1 MRKYIIMFLG
11 FLIVAGCTPQPV
23 IGPEGMQGPPGP
35 IGTACEAGESG
46 KSGKSGKKGLQGP
59 PGPRGEPGKSVSMEI
74 INTLKE
80 KLEQLDQATLN
91 KEEICALIPF
101 KEGIAPQ
108 ILGFAALTT
117 NGKILLMQNTSPIN
131 IGEKF
136 IFQTQIADR
145 ADFVSLSVLSGEE
158 GEKTFYVAITA
169 DGHHYYSADLKEW
182 NPQGQSPF

>member
-1 MRKYIIMFLG
+1 MSKYIIIFLG
-11 FLIVAGCTPQPV
+11 LLIVAGCTPQP
-23 IGPEGMQGPPGP
+23 IPGPDGAQGPPGP
-35 IGTACEAGESG
+35 DGTAGEAGEAG
-46 KSGKSGKKGLQGP
+46 EKGVQGP
-59 PGPRGEPGKSVSMEI
+59 PGPMGEPGKSLSEEI
-74 INTLKE
+74 VNTLKE
-80 KLEQLDQATLN
+80 KLNQLDQATLN

-101 KEGIAPQ
+101 KEGIAPP

-117 NGKILLMQNTSPIN
+117 NGKILIMKNTSPVN

-136 IFQTQIADR
+136 IFETQIADR

-169 DGHHYYSADLKEW
+169 DGHHYYSGDLKEW

>member
-1 MRKYIIMFLG
+1 MSKYIIIFLG
-11 FLIVAGCTPQPV
+11 LLIVAGCTPQP
-23 IGPEGMQGPPGP
+23 IPGPDGAQGPPGP
-35 IGTACEAGESG
+35 EGTAGEAGEAG
-46 KSGKSGKKGLQGP
+46 EKGIQGP
-59 PGPRGEPGKSVSMEI
+59 PGPRGEPGKSLSEEI
-74 INTLKE
+74 VNTLKE
-80 KLEQLDQATLN
+80 KLNQLDQATLN

-101 KEGIAPQ
+101 KEGIAPA

-117 NGKILLMQNTSPIN
+117 NGKILIMKNTSPVN

-136 IFQTQIADR
+136 IFETQIADR

-169 DGHHYYSADLKEW
+169 DGHHYYSGDLKEW

>member
-1 MRKYIIMFLG
+1 MSKYIIIFLG
-11 FLIVAGCTPQPV
+11 LLIVAGCTPQP
-23 IGPEGMQGPPGP
+23 IPGPDGAQGPPGP
-35 IGTACEAGESG
+35 IGTPGESG
-46 KSGKSGKKGLQGP
+46 ESGESGEKGIQGP
-59 PGPRGEPGKSVSMEI
+59 PGPRGEPGKSLSEEI
-74 INTLKE
+74 VNTLKE
-80 KLEQLDQATLN
+80 KLNQLDQATLN

-101 KEGIAPQ
+101 KEGIAPA

-117 NGKILLMQNTSPIN
+117 NGKILIMKNTSPVN

-136 IFQTQIADR
+136 IFETQIADR

-169 DGHHYYSADLKEW
+169 DGHHYYSGDLKEW

>member
-35 IGTACEAGESG
+35 KGESGESG
-46 KSGKSGKKGLQGP
+46 KSGKSGKSGIQGP
-59 PGPRGEPGKSVSMEI
+59 PGPSGEPGKSVSMDI
-74 INTLKE
+74 VNKLKE

-91 KEEICALIPF
+91 KEEICALISY
-101 KEGIAPQ
+101 KEGIAPP

-117 NGKILLMQNTSPIN
+117 NGKILIMQNTSPVN

-145 ADFVSLSVLSGEE
+145 DDFVALSVLSGEE
-158 GEKTFYVAITA
+158 GEKTYYVAMTA
-169 DGHHYYSADLKEW
+169 DGHHYYSLDLKEW

>member
-1 MRKYIIMFLG
+1 MSKYIIIFLG
-11 FLIVAGCTPQPV
+11 LLIVAGCTPQP
-23 IGPEGMQGPPGP
+23 IPGPDGAQGPPGP
-35 IGTACEAGESG
+35 EGTAGTAGEAGE
-46 KSGKSGKKGLQGP
+46 KGIQGP
-59 PGPRGEPGKSVSMEI
+59 PGPMGEPGKSLSEEI
-74 INTLKE
+74 VNTLKE
-80 KLEQLDQATLN
+80 KLNQLDQATLN

-101 KEGIAPQ
+101 KEGIAPA

-117 NGKILLMQNTSPIN
+117 NGKILIMKNTSPVN

-136 IFQTQIADR
+136 IFETQIADR

-169 DGHHYYSADLKEW
+169 DGHHYYSGDLKEW

>member
-1 MRKYIIMFLG
+1 MSKYIIIFLG
-11 FLIVAGCTPQPV
+11 LLIVAGCTPHP
-23 IGPEGMQGPPGP
+23 IPGPDGAQGPPGP
-35 IGTACEAGESG
+35 EGTAGEAGEAG
-46 KSGKSGKKGLQGP
+46 EKGIQGP
-59 PGPRGEPGKSVSMEI
+59 PGPMGEPGKSLSEEI
-74 INTLKE
+74 VNTLKE
-80 KLEQLDQATLN
+80 KLNQLDQATLN

-101 KEGIAPQ
+101 KEGIAPA

-117 NGKILLMQNTSPIN
+117 NGKILIMKNTSPVN

-136 IFQTQIADR
+136 IFETQIADR

-169 DGHHYYSADLKEW
+169 DGHHYYSGDLKEW